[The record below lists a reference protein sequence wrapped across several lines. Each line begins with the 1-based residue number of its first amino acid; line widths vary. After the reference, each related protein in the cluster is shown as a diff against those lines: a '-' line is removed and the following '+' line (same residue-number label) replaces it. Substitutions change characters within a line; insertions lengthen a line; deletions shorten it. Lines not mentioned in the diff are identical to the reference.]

1 MFNFEILTG
10 KVLTVTITTSFD
22 IRSYVNKQKAFW
34 NEIAISYVFLGYIG
48 GITLL
53 LEADGWLNL
62 LGTVLLMHSL
72 IYSAYLSHEFMHGT
86 IFKSRYWNVVFG
98 QLMLW
103 LNGGC
108 YYGFQTLTL
117 QHIAHHVDRVDV
129 FTFDI
134 SAEIQKLPNLN
145 RQIIVALEW
154 LYFPVVSFWSRWQS
168 IIKNWRNPEKQKQV
182 TVIFAIRITG
192 FAVLGIISFK
202 ALLLYF
208 LSYMGMITVLR
219 CLDAFQHTYEAFPVG
234 TSLPG
239 RDRNHEQTHT
249 YSNLISRRYPQL
261 NLLVLNFGYHNAHHA
276 IMKCPW
282 HSLPELDREFGQNQQ
297 VNIIS
302 FAEQLIN
309 YHRYR
314 VTRLFAGQGKT
325 TNEEGHQTYENF
337 YGAVDVSFLTLY

>member
-1 MFNFEILTG
+1 M
-10 KVLTVTITTSFD
+10 TIATSLN

-48 GITLL
+48 GIALL
-53 LEADGWLNL
+53 LVAEGWLNL
-62 LGTVLLMHSL
+62 LGTVLLTHSL
-72 IYSAYLSHEFMHGT
+72 IYSAYLSHEFMHGS
-86 IFKSRYWNVVFG
+86 IFKSRYWNVFFG

-108 YYGFQTLTL
+108 YHGFQALTL

-134 SAEIQKLPNLN
+134 PAEIQKLPNLN
-145 RQIIVALEW
+145 RQIIVTLEW
-154 LYFPVVSFWSRWQS
+154 LYFPAVSFWSRWQS
-168 IIKNWRNPEKQKQV
+168 ILKHSQNYKKQKQV
-182 TVIFAIRITG
+182 TVIFAIRIAA
-192 FAVLGIISFK
+192 FAVLGIMSFK

-208 LSYMGMITVLR
+208 LSYVGMITVLR

-234 TSLPG
+234 TSLPE

-276 IMKCPW
+276 VMKCPW

-297 VNIIS
+297 VNVIS

-314 VTRLFAGQGKT
+314 VTRLFAGQGDVT
-325 TNEEGHQTYENF
+325 GEIGNRDYAQF
-337 YGAVDVSFLTLY
+337 YGAVDVSFITLY